1 MATSPPG
8 TMPSPTPHLL
18 LVHDFPPMA
27 GGISRWMEEIARRYP
42 VGELVVSTGWD
53 PQAPAVDARFTNRV
67 DRLSVPRNRL
77 RTIPG
82 LVAWSRR
89 ARALVQETRAS
100 FIWCGNVKPPAYAA
114 YYAHARGGPPYGVI
128 LHGTD
133 LLQLRRN
140 VRARGYKR
148 AIARRLLGRAAVVV
162 TNSEWTRRLALELL
176 GEIGLASG
184 DLDVRAVPLGTDPA
198 VFRPEIDTSAVRA
211 RYGLPDGRWM
221 ITVAR
226 LIAHK
231 GQDVA
236 LRALAR
242 LVPEIP
248 ALRYAIVGRG
258 AYRRELEALAASLGV
273 ADRVHILDNVSDADL
288 PALYNVA
295 DVYVGASRNVDVHI
309 EGFGISLVEAA
320 ACGLPV
326 VGGRSGGVPEA
337 VQDGVTGILVDPESP
352 EAVAGAVRRLLDDR
366 ALAAQLGR
374 AGRRAVEE
382 RFNWD
387 RVVGE
392 LRAIARVA
400 EGHRRAQA
408 G

>member
-1 MATSPPG
+1 
-8 TMPSPTPHLL
+8 MPSLTPHLL

-42 VGELVVSTGWD
+42 TGELIVSTGWD
-53 PQAPAVDARFTNRV
+53 PQAPAVDGRFTNRV
-67 DRLSVPRNRL
+67 DRLTVPRNRL

-82 LVAWSRR
+82 LVVWSRR
-89 ARALVQETRAS
+89 TQALVRETNAS
-100 FIWCGNVKPPAYAA
+100 FVWCGNVKPPAYAA
-114 YYAHARGGPPYGVI
+114 YYARARGGPPYGVI

-148 AIARRLLGRAAVVV
+148 AIARRLLGRAAVLI
-162 TNSEWTRRLALELL
+162 TNSEWTRGLALELL
-176 GEIGLASG
+176 GEIGLAAA
-184 DLDVRAVPLGTDPA
+184 DLDVRAVPLGTDPV
-198 VFRPEIDTSAVRA
+198 VFRPELDTSAVRA
-211 RYGLPDGRWM
+211 RYGLPEGRWM

-236 LRALAR
+236 LRALA
-242 LVPEIP
+242 LLAPEIP

-258 AYRRELEALAASLGV
+258 AYCSDLEALAASLGV
-273 ADRVHILDNVSDADL
+273 ADRVRILDDVSDADL

-295 DVYVGASRNVDVHI
+295 DVYVGPSRNVDVHI

-320 ACGLPV
+320 ACALPV

-352 EAVAGAVRRLLDDR
+352 EAVAGAVRRVLGDR
-366 ALAAQLGR
+366 ALAARLGR

-387 RVVGE
+387 RVVRD
-392 LRAIARVA
+392 LRSIAVQA
-400 EGHRRAQA
+400 AAGHRRARS